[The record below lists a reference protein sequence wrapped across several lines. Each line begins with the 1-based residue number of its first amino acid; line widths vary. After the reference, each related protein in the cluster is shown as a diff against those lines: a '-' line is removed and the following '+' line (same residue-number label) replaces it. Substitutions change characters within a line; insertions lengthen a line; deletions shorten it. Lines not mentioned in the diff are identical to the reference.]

1 MAKVL
6 ILDDVLDAV
15 NLMKRIIKATGHQV
29 VGFTEE
35 EEALNYA
42 RSHPV
47 DLAILDIKL
56 KKISGSEVLEELKKN
71 STFHARRYAH
81 RISYPGDC
89 TGGVKAGGCR
99 ILRQTDRQ

>member
-6 ILDDVLDAV
+6 VLDDMLDAV
-15 NLMKRIIKATGHQV
+15 NLMKSVLNATGHEV

-42 RSHPV
+42 RTNPV

-56 KKISGSEVLEELKKN
+56 KKNKWFGGVRGIKKN
-71 STFHARRYAH
+71 STFHVRHYAH
-81 RISYPGDC
+81 RISYPGDGP
-89 TGGVKAGGCR
+89 GGAKAGGNR
-99 ILRQTDRQ
+99 VLR